1 MLAELYAQV
10 LGDAG
15 YSTSVTTVKN
25 RELYEPSLEKG
36 EIDVVPE
43 YAATLAEFLNAK
55 VNGADKAQA
64 EPVASGDV
72 EATVSALKQLAEPL
86 GLTVLPAGKAVDQ
99 NAFAVSKEFADKNS
113 LKTLSDLG
121 KSKLKVKIAAGDE
134 CEVRPFCAPG
144 LKKTY
149 GIDVTGIDPKGVGTP
164 VSKQAVRDG
173 KVQLVL
179 TTTTDAVLDGLV
191 FLEDD
196 KKLQN
201 ADNVLPVLNAQDAG
215 DPEIANA
222 LGRIT
227 AALTTEDLAELNR
240 KVDAERGQAG
250 RCGQGVSGVEEPDQ
264 EVASIREVREILASP
279 EISAT
284 RRSLRTRK
292 RVRAE
297 WLRRALGGREVTGG
311 EQIPGRLPKWPA
323 HTVNFRPCHVD
334 ATAIRR
340 LSTESCR
347 PPWWRVCRSSV
358 PPAPGCWPNPWP
370 CAAWWPPWRPPPS
383 PARI

>member
-1 MLAELYAQV
+1 MSRTSRIAGAVIGMVALAGSLAACGGDSLEKEKGGSGSSAGDGKKGSLVVGSASFTESKVLAELYAQI

-15 YSTSVTTVKN
+15 YSTSITTVKN

-43 YAATLAEFLNAK
+43 YAATIAEFLNAK
-55 VNGADKAQA
+55 VNGADEAQA
-64 EPVASGDV
+64 KPVASGDAG
-72 EATVSALKQLAEPL
+72 ATVSALKQLAEPL

-99 NAFAVSKEFADKNS
+99 NAFAVSKEFAEKNS

-121 KSKLKVKIAAGDE
+121 KSKIKVKIAAGDE

-164 VSKQAVRDG
+164 QSKQAVRDG

-201 ADNVLPVLNAQDAG
+201 ADNVLPVLNAKDAG
-215 DPEIANA
+215 APEIAAA
-222 LGRIT
+222 LGKLT

-240 KVDAERGQAG
+240 KVDAERAK
-250 RCGQGVSGVEEPDQ
+250 PAD
-264 EVASIREVREILASP
+264 VAKEYL
-279 EISAT
+279 
-284 RRSLRTRK
+284 
-292 RVRAE
+292 
-297 WLRRALGGREVTGG
+297 
-311 EQIPGRLPKWPA
+311 
-323 HTVNFRPCHVD
+323 
-334 ATAIRR
+334 
-340 LSTESCR
+340 ESKDL
-347 PPWWRVCRSSV
+347 
-358 PPAPGCWPNPWP
+358 
-370 CAAWWPPWRPPPS
+370 
-383 PARI
+383 IKK

>member
-1 MLAELYAQV
+1 MSRTSRIAGAVIGMVALAGSLAACGGDSLEQEKSGSGSSAGGDGKKGTLVVGSASFTESKVLAELYAQI

-25 RELYEPSLEKG
+25 RELYEPSVEKG

-55 VNGADKAQA
+55 VNGADKAQ
-64 EPVASGDV
+64 EKPVASGDV

-99 NAFAVSKEFADKNS
+99 NAFAVSREFAEKNS

-201 ADNVLPVLNAQDAG
+201 ADNVLPVLNTKDAG
-215 DPEIANA
+215 DPEIADA
-222 LGRIT
+222 LGKLT
-227 AALTTEDLAELNR
+227 DTLTTEELAELNR
-240 KVDAERGQAG
+240 KVDAERAK
-250 RCGQGVSGVEEPDQ
+250 PAD
-264 EVASIREVREILASP
+264 VAKEYL
-279 EISAT
+279 
-284 RRSLRTRK
+284 
-292 RVRAE
+292 
-297 WLRRALGGREVTGG
+297 
-311 EQIPGRLPKWPA
+311 
-323 HTVNFRPCHVD
+323 
-334 ATAIRR
+334 
-340 LSTESCR
+340 ESK
-347 PPWWRVCRSSV
+347 
-358 PPAPGCWPNPWP
+358 NL
-370 CAAWWPPWRPPPS
+370 
-383 PARI
+383 IKK